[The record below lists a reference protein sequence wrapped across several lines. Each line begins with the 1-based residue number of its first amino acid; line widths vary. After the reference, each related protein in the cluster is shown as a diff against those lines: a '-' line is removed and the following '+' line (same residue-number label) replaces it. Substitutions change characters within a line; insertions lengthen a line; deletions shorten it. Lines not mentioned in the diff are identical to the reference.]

1 MISAVIFDMD
11 GVIVNSEPVYQ
22 QIEKEMFKE
31 LGIQIDPETYRTFV
45 GLRTL
50 EMWGAIVDRFQLL
63 HHPVDLDREEE
74 KRYLEWVNKKNGM
87 LTVDGSIQLIR
98 LLKDHGYRLALA
110 SSNSSMAIKTVL
122 VKFEINDYFQI
133 TMSGEQVEKS
143 KPDPEI
149 FIKTAVGLGHDP
161 EHCLVIEDSSNGV
174 KAARK
179 AGMKC
184 IAYENRETG
193 IQDLSEANLIVR
205 DLREITPGI
214 IQNHF

>member
-22 QIEKEMFKE
+22 HIEKEMFKE
-31 LGIQIDPETYRTFV
+31 LGIHINPDTYRTFV
-45 GLRTL
+45 GLRIL
-50 EMWGAIVDRFQLL
+50 EMWESIVDRFQLL
-63 HHPVDLDREEE
+63 HHPADLEREEE

-87 LTVDGSIQLIR
+87 LTVNGSIQLIR

-122 VKFEINDYFQI
+122 EKFEINTYFQI

-149 FIKTAVGLGHDP
+149 FIKTAIGVGHDP
-161 EHCLVIEDSSNGV
+161 ENCLVIEDSSNGV

-205 DLREITPGI
+205 DLHEITPGI
-214 IQNHF
+214 IQNYF